1 MAILLAMARN
11 TENLTLNTSSLC
23 EQSELAKQDIFCT
36 VCVCSW
42 EGHTSRN
49 VNVPHQIEGGIGK
62 IEKFITQNFYRVSW
76 MNFPI
81 PPSFL
86 VEYGHSII
94 INRIGRDILVTK
106 LPTLGGR
113 FQVAKDTLVIGN
125 WPKNLCIF
133 RWPETKDLTASY
145 FPLVSMTPWGKTPSP
160 QTDKSNLLH
169 PLRCPFESLAIFHS
183 NRCCHKSNQQPHQ
196 CKLSDPQPTC
206 FQVNPNLTPW
216 PADQTL
222 TENTWT
228 TPDKSKQCIA
238 KDLKTWL
245 VEIQG
250 TLKMIWK
257 GDVKN

>member
-1 MAILLAMARN
+1 MTGVRLKL
-11 TENLTLNTSSLC
+11 SLRRTFHWY
-23 EQSELAKQDIFCT
+23 Q
-36 VCVCSW
+36 
-42 EGHTSRN
+42 
-49 VNVPHQIEGGIGK
+49 
-62 IEKFITQNFYRVSW
+62 
-76 MNFPI
+76 
-81 PPSFL
+81 
-86 VEYGHSII
+86 
-94 INRIGRDILVTK
+94 
-106 LPTLGGR
+106 
-113 FQVAKDTLVIGN
+113 
-125 WPKNLCIF
+125 WP
-133 RWPETKDLTASY
+133 
-145 FPLVSMTPWGKTPSP
+145 PWGKTPSP

-169 PLRCPFESLAIFHS
+169 PLRFPFESLALLHS

-257 GDVKN
+257 GDLNNQSIFYIDNMKHLQIFGGLLPRFPPKIWLTPDIFKMGPPLTHFHCIWALSWQPA